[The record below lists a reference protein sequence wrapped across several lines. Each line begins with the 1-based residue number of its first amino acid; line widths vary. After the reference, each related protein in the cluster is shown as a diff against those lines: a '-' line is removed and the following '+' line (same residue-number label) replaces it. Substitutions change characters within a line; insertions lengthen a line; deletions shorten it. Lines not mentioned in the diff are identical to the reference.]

1 MKLRRTFCLLTILF
15 LMSTLN
21 LTMSFAQETPQSPL
35 PEGARARL
43 VPHLV
48 TGYASGVTAIA
59 YKPNSSTLVTAAAR
73 LILWDTTDNTPPRV
87 LKVLDVDNSSG
98 YYTAIAFSPDGTT
111 LASASGLSVQLRDAT
126 TGRLRTWDVPGA
138 GITDVLKHRN
148 HVHGMAFSPDGSTLV
163 TADGDLHVWDVAT
176 GRHITRVRS
185 LNAGRVVYN
194 PDGNML
200 ASSGNYTGKVDLWRA
215 TGIPSLP
222 IKFIRSLEGFTRDV
236 WDVAFSSDGT
246 MLASAG
252 WEEADSSW
260 SVRLWDATTGSP
272 LRTLTGHT
280 GFVRSVSFSPDG
292 TTLASGSWDR
302 TVRLWDATTGSP
314 LGTLTGHT
322 YEVKSVS
329 FSADGTTLA
338 SGSED
343 GTVLLWELIPAVDTP
358 ENIAADGTPTFNP
371 STITDQTFTSRSPI
385 TPLVLPE
392 ATGGTTPYAYSVS
405 ALPVGLSFDTATRQL
420 HGPPTT
426 VVSAHPVTY
435 TVRDA
440 AGRTASLTFSITVTD
455 APPSGSDITFHPSE
469 MTNQRFAA
477 GSPIMSLVLPEATG
491 GTAPYTYTL
500 SPLPD
505 GLLFDATVRLLT
517 GTPTT
522 VGTTGVTYA
531 ATDTGGTT
539 ASITFTITVQD
550 SPQLRNTFTEHTGPV
565 NRVAFSPDGNT
576 LATAGDAIYLWE
588 VATGIL
594 KTKFTERTA
603 GGLGIAFSPDGKTM
617 ASVSASYLFLWDVA
631 TGTLISDFTNN
642 RGGGLSVAYSPDG
655 KRIAA
660 GAYGAVNLWDTA
672 TGLKAELT
680 GHTDEVYGV
689 AYSPDGNTLVS
700 GCKDRTVR
708 FWNAIT
714 GELKNTIEHTAQ
726 IWSVAYSPDG
736 STIASTSFDNTV
748 RLWDAATGRL
758 LNTMEHTDWFPSVA
772 YSPDGYTLASGCWD
786 NTVRLWDAATGRLLN
801 TLTGHTGPVNSVAFS
816 PDGTTLATGS
826 VDGTVLLWELAPTV
840 DAYPAWDVN
849 EDGQTSIVD
858 LIVVLAAFEKTPI
871 VNPRTDVNGD
881 GTVDKQDIIIVAT
894 HLGESTTPA
903 APISVALPERLTPE
917 TLRQALDL
925 LRAHNDGSLAFQ
937 RGIAHLEQLLALLIP
952 KETALLANYPNPF
965 NPETWIP
972 YQLAAPT
979 DVTVSIYSADGR
991 LVQILALGHQPVGL
1005 YESRSRAAYWDGR
1018 NALGES
1024 VASGVYFYTLTAG
1037 EFTATR
1043 KMLIMK

>member
-1 MKLRRTFCLLTILF
+1 MKLRTTFYFVFVLF
-15 LMSTLN
+15 LLSTICVP
-21 LTMSFAQETPQSPL
+21 TSFAQESP
-35 PEGARARL
+35 RQINIL
-43 VPHLV
+43 VGH
-48 TGYASGVTAIA
+48 TGYV
-59 YKPNSSTLVTAAAR
+59 NSV
-73 LILWDTTDNTPPRV
+73 
-87 LKVLDVDNSSG
+87 
-98 YYTAIAFSPDGTT
+98 AFSPNGKII
-111 LASASGLSVQLRDAT
+111 ASGD
-126 TGRLRTWDVPGA
+126 GYPGN
-138 GITDVLKHRN
+138 T
-148 HVHGMAFSPDGSTLV
+148 
-163 TADGDLHVWDVAT
+163 
-176 GRHITRVRS
+176 
-185 LNAGRVVYN
+185 
-194 PDGNML
+194 
-200 ASSGNYTGKVDLWRA
+200 
-215 TGIPSLP
+215 
-222 IKFIRSLEGFTRDV
+222 
-236 WDVAFSSDGT
+236 
-246 MLASAG
+246 
-252 WEEADSSW
+252 
-260 SVRLWDATTGSP
+260 VRLWDAATGRLLKTMEHYSVNSVAFSP
-272 LRTLTGHT
+272 NGKIIASASDSGRIDPPVRLWDARTGTLLNELTGAKL
-280 GFVRSVSFSPDG
+280 GIKSVTFSPDG
-292 TTLASGSWDR
+292 KTIAGTGVETCFWDVQTGTRLDLQPKGGGNAIAYSPDGKIIAIGSYGAVYFWDAQTREQITKQEHFSQVRSIAYSPDGNSLASAEGTKVFLWDTQTRTLQNTLQHFNWVDSVAYSPNGNTVASVRGTQVWLWDARTGTLLHKLTGHPDGARCVTYSPDGNLLAVGCTDR
-302 TVRLWDATTGSP
+302 TVRLWRLRPG
-314 LGTLTGHT
+314 G
-322 YEVKSVS
+322 
-329 FSADGTTLA
+329 
-338 SGSED
+338 
-343 GTVLLWELIPAVDTP
+343 
-358 ENIAADGTPTFNP
+358 GTPTFNP

-455 APPSGSDITFHPSE
+455 APPSSSDITFHPSE
-469 MTNQRFAA
+469 MTNQRFAV

-522 VGTTGVTYA
+522 AGTTGVTYA

-550 SPQLRNTFTEHTGPV
+550 SPQLRNTFAGHTGPV
-565 NRVAFSPDGNT
+565 NSVAFSPDGNT

-617 ASVSASYLFLWDVA
+617 VSVSASYLFLWDVT
-631 TGTLISDFTNN
+631 TGALIRNFTDN

-655 KRIAA
+655 KRIAV
-660 GAYGAVNLWDTA
+660 GSYGAVNLWDIA

-708 FWNAIT
+708 LWNAIT

-772 YSPDGYTLASGCWD
+772 YSPDGHTLASGCWD

-826 VDGTVLLWELAPTV
+826 VDGTVLLWELI
-840 DAYPAWDVN
+840 PAAD
-849 EDGQTSIVD
+849 
-858 LIVVLAAFEKTPI
+858 TPENI
-871 VNPRTDVNGD
+871 AVDVNGD
-881 GTVDKQDIIIVAT
+881 GTVPHVDVDNNGVVNVVDLIWVAANFGRTIVGKTIGNPDVNGDGVVDEVDLLLVIEVLKAKT
-894 HLGESTTPA
+894 EAAGAPALGETSLQQWIVEA
-903 APISVALPERLTPE
+903 KR
-917 TLRQALDL
+917 
-925 LRAHNDGSLAFQ
+925 HNVDDEILKK
-937 RGIAHLEQLLALLIP
+937 GIAVLEQFLGAMRP
-952 KETALLANYPNPF
+952 RETALLSNYPNPF

-972 YQLAAPT
+972 YQLADAS
-979 DVTVSIYSADGR
+979 DVNITIYDVKGIIVRR
-991 LVQILALGHQPVGL
+991 LELGHQLAG
-1005 YESRSRAAYWDGR
+1005 YYISRPRAAYWNGL
-1018 NALGES
+1018 NAIGEKVS
-1024 VASGVYFYTLTAG
+1024 SGIYFYQLQTENTSLL
-1037 EFTATR
+1037 R
-1043 KMLIMK
+1043 KMLIRK